1 MKYLTFWFL
10 ILGLFEIYAQ
20 ENNYSLSF
28 KGENLIPFLFESE
41 DNDRFL
47 IIRKKSEKIFYRV
60 TLGYD
65 YLKDERVNSRVG
77 IGFDKI
83 FDDSKKWSYRYGF
96 DLVYLKRNY
105 TRINEKFSSLRLN
118 PFLRIDF
125 KLSQKFFIS
134 FEPTLSLLYNKNV
147 DNSSRIV
154 KNNYEEYAIKLNNL
168 GQVLLSFN
176 FM

>member
-1 MKYLTFWFL
+1 MKNLTFCFL

-20 ENNYSLSF
+20 ENNYSISF

-41 DNDRFL
+41 DNDRFF
-47 IIRKKSEKIFYRV
+47 IIRKKGQKIFYRL

-65 YLKDERVNSRVG
+65 YLKDERLNSRVG

-83 FDDSKKWSYRYGF
+83 FDDSKKWSYRYGL
-96 DLVYLKRNY
+96 DLLYLSRKNI
-105 TRINEKFSSLRLN
+105 RINEKYLSLGVN

-134 FEPTLSLLYNKNV
+134 FEPGLTILYNKNI
-147 DNSSRIV
+147 DNSSRLV
-154 KNNYEEYAIKLNNL
+154 KNNYEEYGIKLNNL